1 MAEHKIIHGDCLQT
15 LKTLPDNSVDSIVTD
30 PPAGIGFMGKE
41 WDKDKG
47 GRDNWIAWM
56 QEIAVECLRVLKHG
70 GHAFVWSLPR
80 TSHWTAMAWEN
91 AGFEPR
97 DRVAHVFG
105 SGFPKSH
112 DISKAINREA
122 GAVRE
127 VVKIRT
133 NGNKGGGA
141 KTYDDDNYIWDKPFA
156 DTAPA
161 TDAAKEWD
169 GWGTALKPAVED
181 WWLFRKPIAE
191 KTVAQNVLKYGTG
204 ALNIDACRVPTQDN
218 LNGGTYSNSQRVE
231 TFFTGLKASCGKDF
245 VQPVGRFPANI
256 ILDDSEEVR
265 ECFPETGAGAV
276 PKGKFTISSPN
287 GIYGKYGER
296 ENEEC
301 ITYDASNASRF
312 FKRIAYF
319 AKASR
324 SERNK
329 GCEDLE
335 ARRKKVAVIQ
345 TQGVANAGENEGG
358 KQLSSAMQNHH
369 PTVKPVA
376 LMQYLIQMITPKGG
390 TVLDA
395 FAGSGTTGVAAK
407 SLGFGFIGLEREG
420 EYVAIA
426 RARIAA
432 TIESCAQSEPKTA
445 PKTTTISCQN
455 KCKNPACKAACSTPK
470 QAPNEQKK

>member
-1 MAEHKIIHGDCLQT
+1 MKHEIIHGECLQT

-47 GRDNWIAWM
+47 GRDSWIAWM
-56 QEIAVECLRVLKHG
+56 QEIAVECKRVLKHG

-112 DISKAINREA
+112 DIGKAIDKEA

-127 VVKIRT
+127 VVGFDQSRWRD
-133 NGNKGGGA
+133 A
-141 KTYDDDNYIWDKPFA
+141 KNHKSSTIGRDFNYYETKASI
-156 DTAPA
+156 TAPA
-161 TDAAKEWD
+161 TPDAAEWE

-191 KTVAQNVLKYGTG
+191 RTVAQNVLKYGTG
-204 ALNIDACRVPTQDN
+204 ALNIDACRVPTQDETGREN
-218 LNGGTYSNSQRVE
+218 KAINGCFRGLHNNGQTCS
-231 TFFTGLKASCGKDF
+231 TGGNGA
-245 VQPVGRFPANI
+245 GRFPANL
-256 ILDDSEEVR
+256 ILDDSDEVR
-265 ECFPETGAGAV
+265 ECFPDTFPSNPNKRKNNGKLDDRAY
-276 PKGKFTISSPN
+276 GKFGAIDTEGYSD
-287 GIYGKYGER
+287 GD
-296 ENEEC
+296 
-301 ITYDASNASRF
+301 TNASRF
-312 FKRIAYF
+312 FKRIIYC
-319 AKASR
+319 AKASK

-329 GCEDLE
+329 GAD
-335 ARRKKVAVIQ
+335 
-345 TQGVANAGENEGG
+345 ND
-358 KQLSSAMQNHH
+358 H

-376 LMQYLIQMITPKGG
+376 LMQYLILMITPKGG

-420 EYVAIA
+420 EYVDIA

-432 TIESCAQSEPKTA
+432 TTPNA
-445 PKTTTISCQN
+445 PDLFTDSQD
-455 KCKNPACKAACSTPK
+455 
-470 QAPNEQKK
+470 